1 MIIACKRCKN
11 NTGRLALLEVWAYS
25 NRGFMQGITV
35 CGILQDKWEFDRQ
48 TKGGRKSRQ
57 RAEQIQR
64 QMARNSLFYSRI
76 RKGVIFRELH
86 MVEWRA
92 VELLEMRQEK
102 EVEART
108 ERLVFV
114 NPRNLDFIT

>member
-1 MIIACKRCKN
+1 MHVKGAKIIQGGWLFWRFGHIPIEASC
-11 NTGRLALLEVWAYS
+11 
-25 NRGFMQGITV
+25 RGSHV